1 MLMYN
6 LLEYSKNCRKTTQ
19 SLRNYYRNERSDPLS
34 PDSESFKYKTSIT
47 GNTCNVSLTIIGDGG
62 NPVSNPDYDAIK
74 VGETKTEVVIPL
86 KYLRNFWR
94 SLEMSLTN
102 CEVEL
107 ILAWS
112 KNCALADM
120 AVNSDTNPA
129 IVQPTGLEFQIA
141 DTKLHVPVVTLSTK
155 DDNNFL
161 EQLESGFK
169 ITIKLNKYRSE
180 MANQTKT
187 NHLNNL
193 IDRTFKNVNRLFVFS
208 FKNEEGRTSFPK

>member
-1 MLMYN
+1 MW
-6 LLEYSKNCRKTTQ
+6 
-19 SLRNYYRNERSDPLS
+19 NYYRNEPSDPLS

-187 NHLNNL
+187 NHLNHL
-193 IDRTFKNVNRLFVFS
+193 IDPTFKNVNRLFVFS
-208 FKNEEGRTSFPK
+208 FKNEEGRTSFSK

>member
-1 MLMYN
+1 MW
-6 LLEYSKNCRKTTQ
+6 
-19 SLRNYYRNERSDPLS
+19 NYYRNEPSDPLS

-161 EQLESGFK
+161 EQLKSGFK
-169 ITIKLNKYRSE
+169 RTIKWNKYRSE
-180 MANQTKT
+180 MTNQTKT
-187 NHLNNL
+187 NHLNHL
-193 IDRTFKNVNRLFVFS
+193 IDPTFKNVNRLFVFS
-208 FKNEEGRTSFPK
+208 FKNEEGRTSFSK